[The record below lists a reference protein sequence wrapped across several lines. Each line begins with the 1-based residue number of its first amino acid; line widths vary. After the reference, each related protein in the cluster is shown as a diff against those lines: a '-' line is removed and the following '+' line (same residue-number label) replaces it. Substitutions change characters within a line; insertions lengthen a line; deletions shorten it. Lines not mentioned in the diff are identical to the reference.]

1 MIKGRELP
9 LNKMAFLEKK
19 ALICSFQASPSFL
32 YLTST
37 LIFKDPKGRAVLHL

>member
-1 MIKGRELP
+1 MIKGSELP
-9 LNKMAFLEKK
+9 LNKKPPCKKK